1 MALAENLAP
10 VATVGDSETSYID
23 WPAILAGTVLATA
36 ISFVLLTFGSAIG
49 LSLTSAYEGRG
60 MTLFWFAIA
69 AALWVLWVQIS
80 SFMAGGYLTGRMR
93 RRHFDATEHESDIR
107 DGSHGLVM
115 WAVAVL
121 IGAFIA
127 ISGTSAVVSKATSA
141 ATTVAAGAAAGAAG
155 NADEMDLGSN
165 GLLIDRLL
173 RSNNIAAPTP
183 VGDNRAEAGRIFA
196 GALSD
201 GELAD
206 ADRQYLASVVSARS
220 GLSQEEAATRV
231 DQAWEQAQQTE
242 AKARE
247 AAETARK
254 IGVVA
259 AFLTAASLFA
269 SAIGAYFGATLGG
282 NHRDKQVVVAGW
294 YKPW

>member
-1 MALAENLAP
+1 MALAEDRPAVAP
-10 VATVGDSETSYID
+10 SDSDRSYID
-23 WPAILAGTVLATA
+23 WPAIFAGTVLATA

-60 MTLFWFAIA
+60 MSLFWFAIA
-69 AALWVLWVQIS
+69 AGLWVLWVQIS

-93 RRHFDATEHESDIR
+93 RRNYDATEHESDIR

-115 WAVAVL
+115 WGLAVL
-121 IGAFIA
+121 LGALVAF
-127 ISGTSAVVSKATSA
+127 SGVSAVVSTATGA

-155 NADEMDLGSN
+155 NADELMPSGDS
-165 GLLIDRLL
+165 LLVDRLL
-173 RSNNIAAPTP
+173 RSSNPSGQAGA
-183 VGDNRAEAGRIFA
+183 GDNRGEVGRIIE

-220 GLSQEEAATRV
+220 GLTQEEAQARV
-231 DQAWEQAQQTE
+231 DETWAQAQE
-242 AKARE
+242 AKATAE
-247 AAETARK
+247 AAAETARR
-254 IGVVA
+254 IGLVA

-269 SAIGAYFGATLGG
+269 SAIGAYYGATLGG
-282 NHRDKQVVVAGW
+282 NHRDRQVVVTGW
-294 YKPW
+294 YRPW

>member
-1 MALAENLAP
+1 MAIAEDRP
-10 VATVGDSETSYID
+10 VIAAGDSDHSYID
-23 WPAILAGTVLATA
+23 WPAIIAGTVLATA

-93 RRHFDATEHESDIR
+93 RRNYDATEYESDIR

-121 IGAFIA
+121 LGALIA
-127 ISGTSAVVSKATSA
+127 FSGVSAVLSTATGA
-141 ATTVAAGAAAGAAG
+141 ASTVAAGAAG
-155 NADEMDLGSN
+155 NADDLLGEGNS
-165 GLLIDRLL
+165 LLVDRLL
-173 RSNNIAAPTP
+173 RSTNSSSQTTGA
-183 VGDNRAEAGRIFA
+183 DNRGEVGRVIV
-196 GALSD
+196 GALDD
-201 GELAD
+201 GELAE
-206 ADRQYLASVVSARS
+206 ADRQYLASIVSDRS
-220 GLSQEEAATRV
+220 GLSQEEAQARV
-231 DQAWEQAQQTE
+231 DETWAQAQE
-242 AKARE
+242 ARATAE
-247 AAETARK
+247 EVAETARR
-254 IGVVA
+254 IGLIA

-282 NHRDKQVVVAGW
+282 NHRDKQVMVTGW